1 LIPSPLSALLICSHE
16 AAASPPRSV
25 LVDDDGV
32 VRRLADG
39 RVETAR
45 WDDLEEVSVRTLAC
59 GPWKEDAYF
68 VLIASDGSGCA
79 VPSAEAKELVE
90 RLDHLPGFGARS
102 WELMIQALRCKQE
115 AWFVLW
121 RRSDAFGEAA

>member
-1 LIPSPLSALLICSHE
+1 MIPSPLSALLFCSHE
-16 AAASPPRSV
+16 AAASPPRAV
-25 LVDDDGV
+25 VVDDEGV
-32 VRRLADG
+32 VRRFADG
-39 RVETAR
+39 RVESAR
-45 WDDLEEVSVRTLAC
+45 WDELEEVAVRTLAR

-90 RLDHLPGFGARS
+90 RLDHLPGFGAKS
-102 WELMIQALRCKQE
+102 WETMIQALKASQD

-121 RRSDAFGEAA
+121 RRAEAFGDAA